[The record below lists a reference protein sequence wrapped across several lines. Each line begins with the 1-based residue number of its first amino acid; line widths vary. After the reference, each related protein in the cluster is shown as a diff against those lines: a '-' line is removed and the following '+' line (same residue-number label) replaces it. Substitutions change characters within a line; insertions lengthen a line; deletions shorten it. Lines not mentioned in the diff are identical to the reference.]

1 MTLNEF
7 EFQVAGIL
15 LHGQYYSPK
24 TTRAVIILVHGLG
37 EHSRRY
43 EREVVPALLNNS
55 MAVISYDQFGHGQS
69 KGKRG
74 HHPGFS
80 FLLDSIDQMIDKASE
95 LFYGKP
101 VFLYGHSMGGNIV
114 INYSLR
120 RRSILKGLIVT
131 SPFLRIAFEPPQWK
145 MTFARIIDKI
155 MPSLTMSSD
164 LDVNSISRDE
174 DEIAAYQLD
183 PLVHDRVST
192 GYSLEIMKNGEWA
205 IEHANDLKLPML
217 LLHGTKD
224 KLTSSVA
231 SEEFANKSEKVKLI
245 LFENAYHELHHDLD
259 KDKVLEKIISWIK
272 DELQLTK

>member
-7 EFQVAGIL
+7 EFQVAGTM

-24 TTRAVIILVHGLG
+24 TTHAVIILVHGLG
-37 EHSRRY
+37 EHSKRY
-43 EREVVPALLNNS
+43 EREVVPAILNNS

-80 FLLDSIDQMIDKASE
+80 FLLDSIDQMIHKSSE
-95 LFYGKP
+95 LFQDKP
-101 VFLYGHSMGGNIV
+101 VFLYGHSMGGNIA

-120 RRSILKGLIVT
+120 RNSILKGLIIT

-145 MTFARIIDKI
+145 MAFAKIIDKI
-155 MPSLTMSSD
+155 MPSLTMPSD
-164 LDVNSISRDE
+164 LDVTAISRDE
-174 DEIAAYQLD
+174 DEITAYELD

-217 LLHGTKD
+217 LLHGKKD
-224 KLTSSVA
+224 RLTSYVA
-231 SEEFANKSEKVKLI
+231 SEEFANKSAQVKLV

-259 KDKVLEKIISWIK
+259 KAKVLEKIINWIK
-272 DELQLTK
+272 NKSQLTK

>member
-24 TTRAVIILVHGLG
+24 TTRAVIVLVHGLG

-272 DELQLTK
+272 DELKLTK

>member
-1 MTLNEF
+1 
-7 EFQVAGIL
+7 
-15 LHGQYYSPK
+15 
-24 TTRAVIILVHGLG
+24 
-37 EHSRRY
+37 
-43 EREVVPALLNNS
+43 
-55 MAVISYDQFGHGQS
+55 MAVISYDQFGHGRS

-80 FLLDSIDQMIDKASE
+80 FLLDSIDQMIQKASE
-95 LFYGKP
+95 LFHEKP

-120 RRSILKGLIVT
+120 RSSILKGLIVT

-192 GYSLEIMKNGEWA
+192 GYSTEIMKNGEWA
-205 IEHANDLKLPML
+205 IAHANDLKLPML

-224 KLTSSVA
+224 RLTSYAA
-231 SEEFANKSEKVKLI
+231 SEEFANKSEKVHLI
-245 LFENAYHELHHDLD
+245 LFENAFHELHHDLD

>member
-7 EFQVAGIL
+7 EFQVAGKT

-24 TTRAVIILVHGLG
+24 TTHAVIVLVHGLG
-37 EHSRRY
+37 EHSKRY

-74 HHPGFS
+74 YHPGFS
-80 FLLDSIDQMIDKASE
+80 FLLDSIDQMIQKSSE
-95 LFYGKP
+95 LFHEKP
-101 VFLYGHSMGGNIV
+101 VFLYGHSMGGNIA

-120 RRSILKGLIVT
+120 RSSILKGLVIT
-131 SPFLRIAFEPPQWK
+131 SPFLQIAFEPPQWK
-145 MTFARIIDKI
+145 MAFAKIIDKI
-155 MPSLTMSSD
+155 MPSLTMPSD
-164 LDVNSISRDE
+164 LDVTAISRDK

-205 IEHANDLKLPML
+205 IEHANDLKIPML

-224 KLTSSVA
+224 RLTSYVA
-231 SEEFANKSEKVKLI
+231 SEEFAKKSGQVQLM

-259 KDKVLEKIISWIK
+259 KDKALEKIINWIK

>member
-7 EFQVAGIL
+7 EFQVAGIT

-24 TTRAVIILVHGLG
+24 ITRAVIILVHGLG
-37 EHSRRY
+37 EHSKRY
-43 EREVVPALLNNS
+43 EREVVPALLINS
-55 MAVISYDQFGHGQS
+55 LAVISYDQFGHGRS

-80 FLLDSIDQMIDKASE
+80 FLLDSIDQMIHKASE
-95 LFYGKP
+95 LFHGKP

-120 RRSILKGLIVT
+120 RSSILKGLIVT
-131 SPFLRIAFEPPQWK
+131 SPLLRIAFEPPQWK

-164 LDVNSISRDE
+164 LDVNSISRDQ

-183 PLVHDRVST
+183 PMVHDRVST

-224 KLTSSVA
+224 RLTSYVA
-231 SEEFANKSEKVKLI
+231 SEEFANKSEKVQLI

-259 KDKVLEKIISWIK
+259 KDKVLENIISWIK

>member
-7 EFQVAGIL
+7 EFQVAGTT

-24 TTRAVIILVHGLG
+24 TIQAVIVLVHGLG
-37 EHSRRY
+37 EHSKRY
-43 EREVVPALLNNS
+43 ERVVVPALLNSS

-80 FLLDSIDQMIDKASE
+80 FLLDSIDQMINKSSE
-95 LFYGKP
+95 LFHEKP
-101 VFLYGHSMGGNIV
+101 VFLYGHSMGGNIA

-120 RRSILKGLIVT
+120 RSSILKGLIIT

-145 MTFARIIDKI
+145 MTFAKIIDKI
-155 MPSLTMSSD
+155 MPSLTLPSD
-164 LDVNSISRDE
+164 LDVTAISRDK
-174 DEIAAYQLD
+174 DELAAYQLD

-205 IEHANDLKLPML
+205 IEHANELKLPML

-224 KLTSSVA
+224 RLTSYVA
-231 SEEFANKSEKVKLI
+231 SEEFAKKSKQVQLM

-259 KDKVLEKIISWIK
+259 KDKVLEEIINWIK

>member
-7 EFQVAGIL
+7 EFQVAGTT
-15 LHGQYYSPK
+15 LHGQSYSPK
-24 TTRAVIILVHGLG
+24 TTSAVIILVHGLG
-37 EHSRRY
+37 EHSKRY

-80 FLLDSIDQMIDKASE
+80 FLLDSIDQMIHKASE
-95 LFYGKP
+95 LFHEKP
-101 VFLYGHSMGGNIV
+101 VFLYGHSMGGNLV
-114 INYSLR
+114 INYCLR
-120 RRSILKGLIVT
+120 RSSILKGLIVT

-145 MTFARIIDKI
+145 MAFGKIIDKI
-155 MPSLTMSSD
+155 LPSLTMPSD
-164 LDVNSISRDE
+164 LDVTAISRDE

-205 IEHANDLKLPML
+205 IEHANELKLPML
-217 LLHGTKD
+217 LLHGTSD
-224 KLTSSVA
+224 RLTSSVA
-231 SEEFANKSEKVKLI
+231 SEEFANKSGQVQLI

-272 DELQLTK
+272 DKLQLTK